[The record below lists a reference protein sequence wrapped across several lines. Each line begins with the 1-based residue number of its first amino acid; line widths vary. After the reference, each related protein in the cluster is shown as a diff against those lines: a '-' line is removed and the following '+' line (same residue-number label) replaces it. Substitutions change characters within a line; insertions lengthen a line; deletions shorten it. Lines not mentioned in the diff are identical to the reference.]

1 MPLDASLNSDDV
13 QVPELQFDESPKV
26 SKDEE
31 RSGALEAVGALSTCS
46 NDQST
51 SKTLV
56 HMVSEFV
63 IELLQAL
70 EVPESQID
78 ELVAQL
84 EFCKPVESDSDS
96 EGEFSDN
103 LVMVQLCEI
112 ANRIIANRDEAD
124 IKLEHSAQSVRL

>member
-1 MPLDASLNSDDV
+1 MPLDASLNSDDF
-13 QVPELQFDESPKV
+13 QAPELQFDESPEKD
-26 SKDEE
+26 SKDEQH
-31 RSGALEAVGALSTCS
+31 SGVLEAVGALSTCS

-51 SKTLV
+51 TSKTVV

-78 ELVAQL
+78 ELVARL
-84 EFCKPVESDSDS
+84 EFCKPLDSDCD
-96 EGEFSDN
+96 GEFSDN

-112 ANRIIANRDEAD
+112 ANRIIANRDESE

>member
-1 MPLDASLNSDDV
+1 MPLDASLNSDEI
-13 QVPELQFDESPKV
+13 QVPELQFDESPKDT
-26 SKDEE
+26 KDEE

-78 ELVAQL
+78 ELVA
-84 EFCKPVESDSDS
+84 
-96 EGEFSDN
+96 
-103 LVMVQLCEI
+103 
-112 ANRIIANRDEAD
+112 
-124 IKLEHSAQSVRL
+124 